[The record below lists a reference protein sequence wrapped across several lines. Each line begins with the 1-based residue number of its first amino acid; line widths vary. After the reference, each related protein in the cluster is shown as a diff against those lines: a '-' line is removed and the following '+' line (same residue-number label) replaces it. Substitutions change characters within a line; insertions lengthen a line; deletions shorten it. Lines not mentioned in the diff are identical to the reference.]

1 MMERALEAPDLPEW
15 IKGPYRKI
23 IADESEHGHFPA
35 TVIRRYADSTEK
47 QDLVRRAVS
56 MSLMLRR
63 QYFANLDRWVF
74 EDQYY

>member
-1 MMERALEAPDLPEW
+1 MSENATYLIPESSILEGNVLVVE
-15 IKGPYRKI
+15 
-23 IADESEHGHFPA
+23 DESEHGNFPA
-35 TVIRRYADSTEK
+35 TVIARYADSAEK

-63 QYFANLDRWVF
+63 QYFANLDRWIF